1 MFNRANIVG
10 ILIKAKKHGLVF
22 FDGEIVFAVSRDN
35 FSRHL
40 SLSDKSDNNIYLQS
54 VRAEDDDEFVVLQKP
69 IAEIRSCTK

>member
-22 FDGEIVFAVSRDN
+22 FDGEIVFAVSRDI

-40 SLSDKSDNNIYLQS
+40 SDKFNNNIYLQS

-69 IAEIRSCTK
+69 IAEIRSYTK

>member
-22 FDGEIVFAVSRDN
+22 FDGEIVFAVSRDT
-35 FSRHL
+35 FSRHP
-40 SLSDKSDNNIYLQS
+40 DKSNNNIYLQS

-69 IAEIRSCTK
+69 IAEIRSCAK

>member
-22 FDGEIVFAVSRDN
+22 FDGEIVFAVSRDT
-35 FSRHL
+35 FSRYQTNL
-40 SLSDKSDNNIYLQS
+40 ITNNIYLQS

>member
-22 FDGEIVFAVSRDN
+22 FDGEIVFAVSRDT
-35 FSRHL
+35 FCRHQT
-40 SLSDKSDNNIYLQS
+40 KSNNNIYLQS

>member
-22 FDGEIVFAVSRDN
+22 FDGEIVFAVSRDT

-40 SLSDKSDNNIYLQS
+40 SDKSNNNIYLQS

>member
-22 FDGEIVFAVSRDN
+22 FDGEIVFAVSRDT
-35 FSRHL
+35 FSRHQTNL
-40 SLSDKSDNNIYLQS
+40 ITNNNYLQS